1 MRILHVTQCDHA
13 GVPRHIA
20 ALSAFQAEGGATVA
34 VAGPPQLCVGDGV
47 VHRSWTARS
56 APFVDPRELISL
68 SRIIDGFAP
77 DVVHLHS
84 SKAGLVGRLVMRG
97 RLATV
102 FTPHSWSFARE
113 GPTRLG
119 ARAWERWAARWTT
132 VVLTLNIDEV
142 ASTQS
147 FRWRQPPVMI
157 SNGVDVASWTPA
169 DAAAR
174 ERARRELGLDP
185 GAPVALCVGR
195 LVRQKGQL
203 ELARRWERVRARAPG
218 ATLVLVGDGP
228 HRAAIAACRAP
239 DVLLAGATDRVRAW
253 YAAADV
259 CVQPS
264 RWEGMS
270 YVTLEAM
277 ASGLPVVA
285 FDVGGM
291 RPALGDGG
299 HLVEPGDHARFVDAV
314 SELLSDGAAR
324 AALGAR
330 NRARAVAE
338 FDERP
343 RLEAIDR
350 VVRAVV

>member
-13 GVPRHIA
+13 GVPRHVA
-20 ALSAFQAEGGATVA
+20 ALSAFQAERGATVA
-34 VAGPPQLCVGDGV
+34 VAGPPRLRVADGV
-47 VHRSWTARS
+47 AHQPWTARS
-56 APFVDPRELISL
+56 APFVDPRELTSL
-68 SRIIDGFAP
+68 SRIITGFAP

-84 SKAGLVGRLVMRG
+84 SKAGLVGRLVVRG
-97 RLATV
+97 RLPTV
-102 FTPHSWSFARE
+102 FTPHAWSFVCE
-113 GPTRLG
+113 GPTRRG
-119 ARAWERWAARWTT
+119 AMAWERWAARWTT
-132 VVLTLNIDEV
+132 VVLTLNVAEV
-142 ASTQS
+142 ESTQT
-147 FRWRQPPVMI
+147 FGWRRPPVMI
-157 SNGVDVASWTPA
+157 SNGVDVASWAPA
-169 DAAAR
+169 DAASR
-174 ERARRELGLDP
+174 ERARQQLGLDP
-185 GAPVALCVGR
+185 EAPVALCVGR

-203 ELARRWERVRARAPG
+203 ELARRWEVVRATLPE

-228 HRAAIAACRAP
+228 HWSPIAALRAP
-239 DVLLAGATDRVRAW
+239 GVLLAGSTDEVRPW

-291 RPALGDGG
+291 RRVVGNGP
-299 HLVEPGDHARFVDAV
+299 HVVEPGDHDRFANAV
-314 SELLSDGAAR
+314 SELLTDGAAR
-324 AALGAR
+324 ADVGAR

-343 RLEAIDR
+343 QLEAIDR
-350 VVRAVV
+350 AVRAVV

>member
-13 GVPRHIA
+13 GVPRHVA

-34 VAGPPQLCVGDGV
+34 VAGPPRLRVADGV
-47 VHRSWTARS
+47 AHPPWTARS
-56 APFVDPRELISL
+56 APFVDPHELTSL
-68 SRIIDGFAP
+68 SRIVNGFAP

-84 SKAGLVGRLVMRG
+84 AKAGLVGRLLLRG
-97 RLATV
+97 RLPTV
-102 FTPHSWSFARE
+102 FTPHAWSFVRE
-113 GPTRLG
+113 GSTRRG

-132 VVLTLNIDEV
+132 VVLTLNVDEV
-142 ASTQS
+142 ASTKD
-147 FRWRQPPVMI
+147 FGWRRPPVMI

-169 DAAAR
+169 DDAAR
-174 ERARRELGLDP
+174 ERARRQLGLDP
-185 GAPVALCVGR
+185 DAPVALCVGR
-195 LVRQKGQL
+195 LVHQKGQL
-203 ELARRWERVRARAPG
+203 ELARRWEEVRATVPD

-228 HRAAIAACRAP
+228 HRASIAALHAP
-239 DVLLAGATDRVRAW
+239 GVVLAGSTDDVRPW

-259 CVQPS
+259 CAQPS

-291 RPALGDGG
+291 RHALGDGR
-299 HLVEPGDHARFVDAV
+299 HVVEPGDHTQFAGAV
-314 SELLSDGAAR
+314 SELLGDGAAR
-324 AALGAR
+324 ADLGTR
-330 NRARAVAE
+330 NRARAVDQ

-343 RLEAIDR
+343 QLAAIDR
-350 VVRAVV
+350 VVRDLV

>member
-20 ALSAFQAEGGATVA
+20 ALSAFQFEHGATVA
-34 VAGPPQLCVGDGV
+34 VAGPPRLRVADGV
-47 VHRSWTARS
+47 SHQPWTARR
-56 APFVDPRELISL
+56 APVVDPRELTSL
-68 SRIIDGFAP
+68 SRIITDFAP

-84 SKAGLVGRLVMRG
+84 SKAGLVGRLLVRG
-97 RLATV
+97 RLPTV
-102 FTPHSWSFARE
+102 FTPHAWSFACE
-113 GPTRLG
+113 GPTRRA

-132 VVLTLNIDEV
+132 VVLTLNVDEV
-142 ASTQS
+142 ASTQTFAWPS
-147 FRWRQPPVMI
+147 PPVMI
-157 SNGVDVASWTPA
+157 SNGVDVAAWTPA
-169 DAAAR
+169 DAVAR
-174 ERARRELGLDP
+174 EQARWQLDLDP

-195 LVRQKGQL
+195 LVREKGQL
-203 ELARRWERVRARAPG
+203 DLARRWEVVRATVPD

-228 HRAAIAACRAP
+228 HESTIAALRAP
-239 DVLLAGATDRVRAW
+239 GVVLAGSTDRVRSW

-270 YVTLEAM
+270 YVTLEAT

-291 RPALGDGG
+291 RRVLGDGR
-299 HLVEPGDHARFVDAV
+299 HLVEPGDHARFADAV
-314 SELLSDGAAR
+314 SELLSDHAAR
-324 AALGAR
+324 DDLGAQ
-330 NRARAVAE
+330 NRVRAVAQ

-343 RLEAIDR
+343 LLEAIDR
-350 VVRAVV
+350 AVRAVV